1 MFGPALAGF
10 DAPEDRSAPVAVCR
24 LGFRSDGRLTVQLG
38 GVAPRRRLTLRRVH
52 REPLADL
59 VAWHRTAVLA
69 GDGGVHAWGGPGA
82 GAVTPTEQF
91 LYLVY
96 EQVSVHL
103 TDLVAGF
110 PRVMLQLDDELL
122 TRVPLETAHRPDRPA
137 LFELTQCYRSIPG
150 AGGSLARRRRFRL
163 EHRRGDERGLAAVA
177 LERALVGNTAP
188 AGAGPSVIHVAGH
201 EPGVAGA
208 GTGAAASVVRGDGQ
222 THLVLSGCDSL
233 PAALPP
239 GVASAVGTLWPVD
252 DQACVTV
259 MAAYHGRL
267 ALGVGP
273 LEALRQALLL
283 HRPLPPDAW
292 AAFAYLGLPD

>member
-1 MFGPALAGF
+1 MLVPALAGF
-10 DAPEDRSAPVAVCR
+10 DAPEDRPAPVAVCR
-24 LGFRSDGRLTVQLG
+24 LGFRGDGRLTAQLG
-38 GVAPRRRLTLRRVH
+38 GAAPSRRLTLRRVQ
-52 REPLADL
+52 REPLGNL
-59 VAWHRTAVLA
+59 VAWHRMAVLD
-69 GDGGVHAWGGPGA
+69 GDGGGHAWGGPGA

-103 TDLVAGF
+103 ADLLAGF
-110 PRVMLQLDDELL
+110 PRVMLHLDDELL

-137 LFELTQCYRSIPG
+137 LFELTQCYRSLPG
-150 AGGSLARRRRFRL
+150 ACGHPSRRRRFRL

-188 AGAGPSVIHVAGH
+188 AGPGTSVIHLAGH
-201 EPGVAGA
+201 EPGAA
-208 GTGAAASVVRGDGQ
+208 GTGAGAAAVVRGDGQ

-283 HRPLPPDAW
+283 HRPLPPDTW